1 MANRHCL
8 RETGF
13 WLDQV
18 KQKYECKS
26 DGELSRLLG
35 VTKAAVSLQRAGKH
49 EMSIKQAVKVAELLH
64 VNPMAVICGVMF
76 HQDPAEA
83 EFWQSVYEQTVREN
97 DRRRYF
103 PESD

>member
-18 KQKYECKS
+18 KRQYECKS
-26 DGELSRLLG
+26 DDELSRLLG
-35 VTKAAVSLQRAGKH
+35 VTKAAVSLQRAGRH

-64 VNPMAVICGVMF
+64 VNPMAVICGVMY

-83 EFWQSVYEQTVREN
+83 EFWLSVYEQTVREN
-97 DRRRYF
+97 DRRQYF
-103 PESD
+103 PEAD

>member
-18 KQKYECKS
+18 KRQYECKS

-35 VTKAAVSLQRAGKH
+35 VTKAAVSLQRAGRH

-64 VNPMAVICGVMF
+64 VKPMAVICGVMY

-83 EFWQSVYEQTVREN
+83 EFWLSVYEQTVREN

-103 PESD
+103 PEAD

>member
-8 RETGF
+8 HETGF
-13 WLDQV
+13 WLDQA
-18 KQKYECKS
+18 KRQYECKS

-35 VTKAAVSLQRAGKH
+35 VTKAAVSLQRAGRH

-64 VNPMAVICGVMF
+64 VNPMAVICGVMY

-83 EFWQSVYEQTVREN
+83 EFWLSVYEQTVREN

-103 PESD
+103 PEAD

>member
-1 MANRHCL
+1 MENRHCL

-13 WLDQV
+13 WLGQV
-18 KQKYECKS
+18 KRQYECKS
-26 DGELSRLLG
+26 NGELSRLLG
-35 VTKAAVSLQRAGKH
+35 VTKAAVSLQRAGRH

-64 VNPMAVICGVMF
+64 VNPMAVICGVMY

-83 EFWQSVYEQTVREN
+83 EFWLSVYEQTVREN

-103 PESD
+103 PEAD

>member
-18 KQKYECKS
+18 KEKYECKS

-35 VTKAAVSLQRAGKH
+35 VTKAAVSLQKAGKH
-49 EMSIKQAVKVAELLH
+49 EMSIKQAVRVAELLH
-64 VNPMAVICGVMF
+64 VNPMAIICGVMF

-97 DRRRYF
+97 DRRQYF
-103 PESD
+103 AETD

>member
-18 KQKYECKS
+18 KQKYACKS

-35 VTKAAVSLQRAGKH
+35 VTKAAVSLQKAGRH

-64 VNPMAVICGVMF
+64 VNPMAVICGVMY

-83 EFWQSVYEQTVREN
+83 EFWLSVYEQTVREN
-97 DRRRYF
+97 DRRQYF
-103 PESD
+103 SDSA